1 MKNLVKTLLLVAVC
15 ALLFSSCEKEG
26 QYLPKKKVSKITYV
40 TSSTLWGIT
49 TTAVTGYQ
57 DWEWSDKLLTQITLR
72 NGDGDMVGTI
82 VPQYDSKKRVT
93 ALHCVLDT
101 EIEDYKFT
109 YDGKNLMK
117 ITCYSNDKDAVTEY
131 TFRKEDKN
139 VVEITV
145 QGYAS
150 KALEGTGINP
160 LQFVLPNEIAE
171 RIKPSDEKA
180 TTIYKLTW
188 NGNNISS
195 MEELRSGVTY
205 ANYNWAYDNGI
216 NPFKGLFSNADGSL
230 NGFEELYSA
239 NNVVESHSVAHLT
252 FADMEEHFKY
262 EYEYEDNYPVKKTW
276 GTTSS
281 TGFAEV
287 HTMSYLYL

>member
-26 QYLPKKKVSKITYV
+26 QYLPKKKVSRITYV

-57 DWEWSDKLLTQITLR
+57 DWEWSGKLLTQITLR
-72 NGDGDMVGTI
+72 NGDGDMEGTI

-180 TTIYKLTW
+180 TIIYKLTW

-216 NPFKGLFSNADGSL
+216 NPFKGLFCNVDGSL

-239 NNVVESHSVAHLT
+239 NNVVESHSVAHLS

-262 EYEYEDNYPVKKTW
+262 EYEYEDNYPVKKTL

-281 TGFAEV
+281 TGLEVV

>member
-26 QYLPKKKVSKITYV
+26 QYLPKKKVSRITHV
-40 TSSTLWGIT
+40 TSSTIWGIT
-49 TTAVTGYQ
+49 TTSVTGYQ
-57 DWEWSDKLLTQITLR
+57 DWEWDGKLLSKITLR
-72 NGDGDMVGTI
+72 NGDGDMEGTV

-93 ALHCVLDT
+93 ALHCVSGSD
-101 EIEDYKFT
+101 IDDYKFT
-109 YDGKNLMK
+109 YEGKNLMK
-117 ITCYSNDKDAVTEY
+117 ITRYSNDKDAVTEY

-145 QGYAS
+145 QGYAA
-150 KALEGTGINP
+150 KALDGTGINP
-160 LQFVLPNEIAE
+160 LQFVLPSEVAE
-171 RIKPSDEKA
+171 LIKPADEKA

-188 NGNNISS
+188 DGKNLAS
-195 MEELRSGVTY
+195 MEEIRSGVTY

-216 NPFKGLFSNADGSL
+216 NPLKGLFSNGNGSL

-239 NNVVESHSVAHLT
+239 NNVVEQRSVTHLT
-252 FADMEEHFKY
+252 FADLEEHFKY

-276 GTTSS
+276 QTTSS
-281 TGFAEV
+281 TGLEV
-287 HTMSYLYL
+287 VHSISYLYL

>member
-26 QYLPKKKVSKITYV
+26 QYLPKKKVSRITYV

-57 DWEWSDKLLTQITLR
+57 DWEWSGKLLTQITLR
-72 NGDGDMVGTI
+72 NGDGDMEGTI

-216 NPFKGLFSNADGSL
+216 NPFKGLFCNADGSL

-281 TGFAEV
+281 TGLEVV